1 MKKIKLLLIVAIAT
15 TTASYAQINL
25 NGTWSPVGTTIIT
38 KVTTDPDGGD
48 GISDGAL
55 CINGTTAAPGQG
67 VVYTFGGIIEAGKTY
82 SIDTYIYNFGNSH
95 SKVIVSLFNST
106 TNTVLASTNV
116 LVLQTGTGK
125 TPELSVPLSYTATAA
140 DAGNILQLRYIRSDD
155 GNTSRDFNIDSAKL
169 NGAVISSPILSTKN
183 KR

>member
-1 MKKIKLLLIVAIAT
+1 MKKIILLLITGLAT
-15 TTASYAQINL
+15 TTASLAQINL
-25 NGTWSPVGTTIIT
+25 NGTWSPVGTTTVT
-38 KVTTDPDGGD
+38 KVTNDPDGGD

-55 CINGTTAAPGQG
+55 LINGTTAVPGQG
-67 VVYTFGGIIEAGKTY
+67 VTYTFGGTIEAGKTY

-95 SKVIVSLFNST
+95 SKVVVSLFNST
-106 TNTVLASTNV
+106 TNTVLASTDV
-116 LVLQTGTGK
+116 LLLQTGTGK

-140 DAGNILQLRYIRSDD
+140 DAGNTLQLRYIRTDD

-169 NGAVISSPILSTKN
+169 NGVVISSPLLDGKK

>member
-25 NGTWSPVGTTIIT
+25 NGTWSPVGTTTIT
-38 KVTTDPDGGD
+38 KVTNDPDGGD

-55 CINGTTAAPGQG
+55 FINGTTAAPGQG
-67 VVYTFGGIIEAGKTY
+67 VTYTFGGTIEAGKTY
-82 SIDTYIYNFGNSH
+82 SIDSYIYNLGNSH
-95 SKVIVSLFNST
+95 SKVVVSLFNST
-106 TNTVLASTNV
+106 TNTVLASTDV
-116 LVLQTGTGK
+116 LLLQTGTGK
-125 TPELSVPLSYTATAA
+125 TPELSVSLSYNATAS
-140 DAGNILQLRYIRSDD
+140 DVGNILQLRYIRTDD

-169 NGAVISSPILSTKN
+169 NGEVISSPLLAAKK

>member
-1 MKKIKLLLIVAIAT
+1 MKKIILLLITGLAT
-15 TTASYAQINL
+15 STVSQAQINL
-25 NGTWSPVGTTIIT
+25 NGNWSPVGTTTLT
-38 KVTTDPDGGD
+38 KVTNDPDGGD

-55 CINGTTAAPGQG
+55 LINGTTAVPGQG
-67 VVYTFGGIIEAGKTY
+67 VIYTFGGTIEAGKTY
-82 SIDTYIYNFGNSH
+82 SIDTYVYNFGNSH
-95 SKVIVSLFNST
+95 VKVIVSLFNST
-106 TNTVLASTNV
+106 TNTVLSSSDV
-116 LVLQTGTGK
+116 LLLQTGTGK

-169 NGAVISSPILSTKN
+169 NGVVISSPLLATKN